1 MDLQFII
8 DHFPLLML
16 ILALA
21 LSAPSWSGQVLC
33 RYLLLFPVGIV
44 GIFGFFLHAFAPVY
58 AAESIGW
65 QASPFQFEVAAANLG
80 IGTAGITAFKKN
92 WDFALGVSLIAFFFI
107 MGGAYSHLLEVL
119 FAEDYR
125 PANTGMIIYPD
136 ILTAL
141 LLVLSLC
148 YWKRESEI
156 ESE

>member
-1 MDLQFII
+1 MDLQFILN
-8 DHFPLLML
+8 HFSLLML

-21 LSAPSWSGQVLC
+21 LSATSWSGQVLC
-33 RYLLLFPVGIV
+33 RYLLLFPVGVV

-58 AAESIGW
+58 AAESVGW

-80 IGTAGITAFKKN
+80 IGIAGITAFWKN
-92 WDFALGVSLIAFFFI
+92 WDFALAVTLIVFFFI

-125 PANTGMIIYPD
+125 PGNTGMIIYPD
-136 ILTAL
+136 ILIPL

-148 YWKRESEI
+148 FWKREISNEA
-156 ESE
+156 